1 MTTLKE
7 IADLANVSISTVS
20 RILNNDNDFIVKDET
35 RYLVKKIAKEKK
47 YNIKNKSKITKK
59 RNIAFLS
66 GISDSNQIS
75 NPYFS
80 KLSNTITGEFKS
92 RNYNIKYFYL
102 SLISID
108 EIKNDF
114 DFFIVMGHISDNFIK
129 DLIDIK
135 ERVIFIG
142 SSPTLVNFDSIK
154 PNFQYA
160 IKQIFNDLLNSN
172 ISTVGFIGASS
183 LFKSKKDV
191 YDIYLNE
198 RFLIFKAVAQE
209 LGMYDA
215 KNVLNGTYDINDA
228 YSLMNELI
236 DRGDL
241 SQAYII
247 ANDQM
252 AVGAMKALIDKN
264 ISIPGQVKIYSF
276 DNTEIAKYSPISI
289 TSVDLDIEKMV
300 ETIFFA
306 MDSRNSGREY
316 PIQFSIANTLI
327 KRESTSIDKN
337 LK

>member
-7 IADLANVSISTVS
+7 IANLANVSISTVS

-35 RYLVKKIAKEKK
+35 RHLVKKIAKEKN
-47 YNIKNKSKITKK
+47 YNIKSKSKITKK
-59 RNIAFLS
+59 NNIAFLS

-80 KLSNTITGEFKS
+80 KLSNTITREFKS

-102 SLISID
+102 SLISIN

-114 DFFIVMGHISDNFIK
+114 DFFIVMGHINDNFIN

-135 ERVIFIG
+135 EKVIFIG
-142 SSPTLVNFDSIK
+142 SSPTSVIFDSIR
-154 PNFQYA
+154 PNLQYA
-160 IKQIFNDLLNSN
+160 IRQIFNNLLNSN
-172 ISTVGFIGASS
+172 ISTVGFIGAYS

-191 YDIYLNE
+191 DDIYLNE

-228 YSLMNELI
+228 YNLMNELI
-236 DRGDL
+236 DRGNL
-241 SQAYII
+241 CQAYII

-264 ISIPGQVKIYSF
+264 ISIPSQVKIYSF

-306 MDSRNSGREY
+306 MDSRNSGRDY